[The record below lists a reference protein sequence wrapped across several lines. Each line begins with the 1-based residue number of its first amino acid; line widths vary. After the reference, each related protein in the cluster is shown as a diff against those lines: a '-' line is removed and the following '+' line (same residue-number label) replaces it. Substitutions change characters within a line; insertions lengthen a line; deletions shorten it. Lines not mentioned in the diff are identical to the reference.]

1 MEKNRMSRIAVLGTG
16 LLGGGFVDG
25 FLSRGGSEVTVW
37 NRTRAK
43 AEPFAEKG
51 ARVADTPADAVKGA
65 EHVHLILLDDATV
78 DETIERL
85 RPGLSPEAIILDHTT
100 NLPVHTAARAERLAK
115 EHIDYLHTPVFMSP
129 MAARSAQGMMMVAG
143 PTALYE
149 RVKDELAKMT
159 GSVWY
164 VGERP
169 DLAAAY
175 KLFGN
180 AMILTIAGGL
190 ADVFHMADALGVDR
204 ASAYELFNHFKT
216 EPTVTLRGAKIV
228 RGDYVATFT
237 LETARK
243 DARLMLE
250 SADGQPMPVLGA
262 IASRMDE
269 MIAKGF
275 GGLDLAVMAK
285 PGA

>member
-1 MEKNRMSRIAVLGTG
+1 VS
-16 LLGGGFVDG
+16 
-25 FLSRGGSEVTVW
+25 VW
-37 NRTRAK
+37 NRTRSK

-51 ARVADTPADAVKGA
+51 ARLADTPADAVKGA
-65 EHVHLILLDDATV
+65 ERVHLILLDDASV
-78 DETIERL
+78 DETIEAL
-85 RPGLSPEAIILDHTT
+85 RPALSPDVIILDHTT
-100 NLPVHTAARAERLAK
+100 NQPVHTAARVERLTQAG
-115 EHIDYLHTPVFMSP
+115 IDYLHTPVFMSP
-129 MAARSAQGMMMVAG
+129 MAARNAQGIMMVAG
-143 PTALYE
+143 PHALFD

-159 GSVWY
+159 GDLWY

-190 ADVFHMADALGVDR
+190 ADVFHMADSLGVDR
-204 ASAYELFNHFKT
+204 ATAYELFSRFKT
-216 EPTVTLRGAKIV
+216 EPTVTFRGAKIV

-275 GGLDLAVMAK
+275 GGLDLAVLAK
-285 PGA
+285 PGV

>member
-1 MEKNRMSRIAVLGTG
+1 MSRIAVLGTG

-25 FLSRGGSEVTVW
+25 FLTRGGSDVTVW
-37 NRTRAK
+37 NRTRSK
-43 AEPFAEKG
+43 AEPFAERG
-51 ARVADTPADAVKGA
+51 ARVADTPADAVKSA
-65 EHVHLILLDDATV
+65 ERVHLILLDDRTV
-78 DETIERL
+78 DETIDAFQAH
-85 RPGLSPEAIILDHTT
+85 LSPGAIVLDHTT
-100 NLPVHTAARAERLAK
+100 NLPVHTAARAERLARAG
-115 EHIDYLHTPVFMSP
+115 IDYLHTPVFMSP
-129 MAARSAQGMMMVAG
+129 MAARSAQGIMMVAG
-143 PTALYE
+143 PKALFE
-149 RVKDELAKMT
+149 RVKDELVMMT
-159 GSVWY
+159 GDLWY

-169 DLAAAY
+169 DLAAAF

-190 ADVFHMADALGVDR
+190 ADVFHMADSLGVER
-204 ASAYELFNHFKT
+204 ATAYELFSRFKT
-216 EPTVTLRGAKIV
+216 EPTVALRGAKIV

-269 MIAKGF
+269 MIARGF

-285 PGA
+285 PGV